1 MLNKQHN
8 ISHNWRITTTTMVV
22 VMLLFF
28 VSCKERDDNIVAFNY
43 DPEVVPTLIT
53 ETFTTLIS
61 DSGVTQYK
69 LVADKWMVFDK
80 AKEPFQFFPSGLY
93 FERFTPD
100 FEVEATVVADTA
112 WYYTEKELWKLKSNV
127 HVENMQGEEFESE
140 ELFWDGKNGRV
151 YSDKYIE
158 IKRGDTRLKGCG
170 FESNESMTNYRIFR
184 PHDGLLPFK
193 DENQTDSL
201 AADSTKNNGVETPQL
216 APQSGSV
223 VANSIQ
229 KMNN

>member
-1 MLNKQHN
+1 
-8 ISHNWRITTTTMVV
+8 
-22 VMLLFF
+22 MLLFLL
-28 VSCKERDDNIVAFNY
+28 SCKDKNDNLVAFAY
-43 DPEVVPTLIT
+43 DPEVVPTMVT
-53 ETFTTLIS
+53 ESFTTLIS

-100 FEVEATVVADTA
+100 FEIEATVVADTA
-112 WYYTEKELWKLKSNV
+112 WYYTEKELWRLKSNV

-151 YSDKYIE
+151 YSDSYIE
-158 IKRGDTRLKGCG
+158 IKREDTRLKGYG

-193 DENQTDSL
+193 DENVTDSL
-201 AADSTKNNGVETPQL
+201 SADSTNTSILITPQQI
-216 APQSGSV
+216 PQSQTVISK
-223 VANSIQ
+223 SLQ
-229 KMNN
+229 EMND

>member
-1 MLNKQHN
+1 
-8 ISHNWRITTTTMVV
+8 
-22 VMLLFF
+22 MLLFLL
-28 VSCKERDDNIVAFNY
+28 SCKDKNDNLVAFAY
-43 DPEVVPTLIT
+43 DPEVVPTMVT
-53 ETFTTLIS
+53 ESFTTLIS

-100 FEVEATVVADTA
+100 FEIEATVVADTA
-112 WYYTEKELWKLKSNV
+112 WYYTEKELWRLKSNV

-151 YSDKYIE
+151 YSDSYIE
-158 IKRGDTRLKGCG
+158 IKREDTRLKGYG

-193 DENQTDSL
+193 DENVTDSL
-201 AADSTKNNGVETPQL
+201 SADSTNTSILITPQQI
-216 APQSGSV
+216 PQSQTVIS
-223 VANSIQ
+223 NSIQ
-229 KMNN
+229 EMND